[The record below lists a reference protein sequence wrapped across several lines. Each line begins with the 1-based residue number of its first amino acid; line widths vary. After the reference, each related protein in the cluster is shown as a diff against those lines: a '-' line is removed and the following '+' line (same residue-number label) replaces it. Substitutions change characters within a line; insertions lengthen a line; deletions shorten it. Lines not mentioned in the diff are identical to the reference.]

1 MNKINLSFL
10 FSFILAYNCY
20 SGNIDSLL
28 KNQHFE
34 LSFGQTLLF
43 ISNNNQA
50 NFLSSTDVVVPTSA
64 ILFFAELRPQKIMRI
79 PIYLNFP
86 TESKQYLVNG
96 QLVNKKASPAFGS
109 GIVFKLFQIKIDSK
123 SKVEFETGPLVS
135 AIYDTKDNI
144 RFAPIVAGRFKISR
158 GENFV
163 MYFGVSY
170 SFGINALGI
179 LYGTG
184 TVF

>member
-1 MNKINLSFL
+1 MQKKHLLLSIIIF
-10 FSFILAYNCY
+10 FSTLSY
-20 SGNIDSLL
+20 SQNIDSLL
-28 KNQHFE
+28 NGKHIE

-43 ISNNNQA
+43 ISNTNQA
-50 NFLSSTDVVVPTSA
+50 NFLSSTDIVVPTSA
-64 ILFFAELRPQKIMRI
+64 ILFFAELRPQKIIRI

-86 TESKQYLVNG
+86 TESKQYIING

-109 GIVFKLFQIKIDSK
+109 GVVFKVFQIKIDSK

-135 AIYDTKDNI
+135 IIYDTKDNL
-144 RFAPIVAGRFKISR
+144 RFAPILAGRFKISR

-163 MYFGVSY
+163 MYFGASY

-184 TVF
+184 TTF

>member
-1 MNKINLSFL
+1 MKKTNLSLL
-10 FSFILAYNCY
+10 FSIILFSNCY
-20 SGNIDSLL
+20 SQNLDSLL
-28 KNQHFE
+28 KGKHFE

-43 ISNNNQA
+43 ISNTNQA
-50 NFLSSTDVVVPTSA
+50 NFLSSTDIVVPTSA
-64 ILFFAELRPQKIMRI
+64 FLLFAELRPQKIMRI

-86 TESKQYLVNG
+86 TESKQYLING

-109 GIVFKLFQIKIDSK
+109 GVVFKLFQIKIDSK
-123 SKVEFETGPLVS
+123 SKVEFETGPLLS
-135 AIYDTKDNI
+135 IIYDTKDNI
-144 RFAPIVAGRFKISR
+144 RFAPIMAGRFKISR

-163 MYFGVSY
+163 MYCGVSY

-184 TVF
+184 TTF

>member
-1 MNKINLSFL
+1 MKKIYLIICLSF
-10 FSFILAYNCY
+10 FFYTKSH
-20 SGNIDSLL
+20 SQNIDSLI
-28 KNQHFE
+28 KGQHFE

-43 ISNNNQA
+43 ISNTNQA
-50 NFLSSTDVVVPTSA
+50 NFLSSTDIVVPTSA
-64 ILFFAELRPQKIMRI
+64 ILLFAELRPQKIMRI

-86 TESKQYLVNG
+86 TESKQYLING

-109 GIVFKLFQIKIDSK
+109 GVVFKLFQIKIDSK

-135 AIYDTKDNI
+135 IIYDTKDNI
-144 RFAPIVAGRFKISR
+144 RFAPIMAGRFKISR

-163 MYFGVSY
+163 MYCGVSY

-184 TVF
+184 TTF